1 MEPSTPSGPH
11 SGSRDADKQMELIPG
26 PGQTN
31 PPSPQVHVHNTQ
43 DWLVEGGGRW
53 GWGLDL
59 EVGFSMPL

>member
-1 MEPSTPSGPH
+1 
-11 SGSRDADKQMELIPG
+11 MELIPG

-31 PPSPQVHVHNTQ
+31 PPSPQVHVHDTQ